1 MGIVERIKGLIGG
14 DGRRDGDAPPE
25 RPAKGD
31 EELDIE
37 AVQRDAERDRAKA
50 YERLTDVD
58 GRSD

>member
-14 DGRRDGDAPPE
+14 DGRGDGEAPE

-50 YERLTDVD
+50 YERLSDVD